1 VLAVQLFF
9 TVSDVSARDQI
20 PESGIRRGLTDV
32 EWRQVMQQ
40 IIIYRETYL
49 KALHPEDDDCFGISV
64 AISGDTLVVGA
75 YGEDTTAIDSGAVYV
90 FVRTGSTWTQE
101 AFLKASN
108 VDAYDFFGCA
118 VAVSGDTVV
127 VGAHGEDSNG
137 TEADNSLPLTGAAY
151 VFEKDNL
158 QPIAHAGPD
167 QSVEVSTPISLNGS
181 PCSDP
186 DGDTP
191 LNNHWWQEWGTAVSL
206 SGADTAAPS
215 FTTPDSPDTLTF
227 SLVVTD
233 SLGLESEPDMV
244 VIEVQFDCYLP
255 MVIQ

>member
-137 TEADNSLPLTGAAY
+137 TEADTVCLSQALPTSLRRITCSRLRT
-151 VFEKDNL
+151 
-158 QPIAHAGPD
+158 PD
-167 QSVEVSTPISLNGS
+167 QTNPLKSRPRLVSMEVRAATLM
-181 PCSDP
+181 
-186 DGDTP
+186 
-191 LNNHWWQEWGTAVSL
+191 GTH
-206 SGADTAAPS
+206 P
-215 FTTPDSPDTLTF
+215 
-227 SLVVTD
+227 
-233 SLGLESEPDMV
+233 
-244 VIEVQFDCYLP
+244 
-255 MVIQ
+255 